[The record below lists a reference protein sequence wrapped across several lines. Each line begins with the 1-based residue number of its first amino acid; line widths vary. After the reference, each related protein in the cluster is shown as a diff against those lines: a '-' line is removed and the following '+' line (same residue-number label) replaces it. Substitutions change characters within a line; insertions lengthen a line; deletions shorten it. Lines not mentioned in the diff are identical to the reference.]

1 MIAALRK
8 ARNCLCLEKNGLL
21 FINSKSNVIE
31 NIQGNKEKENK
42 VTGNESNDI
51 Q

>member
-8 ARNCLCLEKNGLL
+8 ERNFLCLEKNGLL
-21 FINSKSNVIE
+21 FINSKSNMIE
-31 NIQGNKEKENK
+31 NIQGNKEKEK
-42 VTGNESNDI
+42 GNESNDI